1 MMNERLLSIKTQNNN
16 NKLNEIS
23 VADRIEFIEL
33 KLESINT
40 ELKGNPDKFISI
52 MSLYEQSG
60 FKKLVL
66 AFPIIECID
75 YLQDEYFKLAE
86 TYYYSDKNSFYSQ
99 IDYYK
104 SSEALQSTV
113 DNNDLYNLV
122 NSIVHNG
129 AGLARL
135 YTEISK
141 TKNTNRLELK
151 IKHTL
156 RDVDT
161 FYDESIFSSIQ
172 YKTIADFYVD
182 KEQIVQESDLAN
194 YAIDDTTGNYVDY
207 RSAELLYNYENLLKF
222 ISKLQKDFHTLT
234 NEYYVFDSTDLNT
247 WRNNSL
253 DDKKGVSTKFS
264 HVQVCTLVYLFLRSE
279 NVDLPE
285 IKNYLPRILKTL
297 SSGTIKLSEGDI
309 KDEANCPLNP
319 SDSLM
324 KENTYLILDEILNV
338 SKINFVKRNVKE
350 KTCSEWLRAKGNNS
364 KGFNIGTKKNKSDFE
379 KNYISPL
386 IDLAQSLSSDFEKE
400 IRGQIVNLKLKKVN
414 YYLG

>member
-23 VADRIEFIEL
+23 VADRIEYIEL

-40 ELKGNPDKFISI
+40 ELKGNPDRFDSI
-52 MSLYEQSG
+52 LSLHEQSG

-104 SSEALQSTV
+104 RSEALQSTV

-122 NSIVHNG
+122 NSIVDNG
-129 AGLARL
+129 VGLARL

-182 KEQIVQESDLAN
+182 KDQVLQESDLAN

-207 RSAELLYNYENLLKF
+207 RSAELLYNYENLLNF
-222 ISKLQKDFHTLT
+222 ISNLQKDLLTLT
-234 NEYYVFDSTDLNT
+234 ETYYEFKSTDLNS
-247 WRNNSL
+247 WENRRYNWSL
-253 DDKKGVSTKFS
+253 DHKKVSFKQVHGSLISAVVFMYLKSHKLESEVIRNALVEVLPSFFSESLSIVENRVKHSSGIPFKIDTKLNKYLFEILSDIRNSKISINSSGIDKVKMSGYVKCTRKNTHAFLLFTKGELIQSKKKILMNDVFPYLQPRIQKILSTELDNIVK
-264 HVQVCTLVYLFLRSE
+264 CTL
-279 NVDLPE
+279 
-285 IKNYLPRILKTL
+285 NYFK
-297 SSGTIKLSEGDI
+297 
-309 KDEANCPLNP
+309 
-319 SDSLM
+319 
-324 KENTYLILDEILNV
+324 
-338 SKINFVKRNVKE
+338 
-350 KTCSEWLRAKGNNS
+350 
-364 KGFNIGTKKNKSDFE
+364 
-379 KNYISPL
+379 
-386 IDLAQSLSSDFEKE
+386 
-400 IRGQIVNLKLKKVN
+400 
-414 YYLG
+414 